1 MRARATLISSAPGFI
16 KPSRRASISPWV
28 SGARAQAIWTVSHS
42 GSIRSSSANGK
53 AVSGDAR
60 AADWVRVGAG
70 AEPEGAPP
78 AKYDQRRSPHS
89 PATGQDSSH
98 RPHRR
103 GSRSPAA
110 SSPWRECVARR
121 WRQNVQEIG
130 LLYGAPLPTHDESAI
145 VGASATRRK
154 EFGSRLLPKTRHTT
168 ARQ

>member
-1 MRARATLISSAPGFI
+1 MTNEDLRTRQQRGKMRR
-16 KPSRRASISPWV
+16 
-28 SGARAQAIWTVSHS
+28 
-42 GSIRSSSANGK
+42 N
-53 AVSGDAR
+53 
-60 AADWVRVGAG
+60 
-70 AEPEGAPP
+70 
-78 AKYDQRRSPHS
+78 
-89 PATGQDSSH
+89 

-130 LLYGAPLPTHDESAI
+130 LSYGAPLPTHDESAI

-168 ARQ
+168 APIADSGSNNGYPRELDPSISAPSSPTSNQTVRFHQEST